1 MELSFS
7 NYPLTLR
14 IVPRRHIQR
23 APRKYYATNLR
34 IEAPELRVIDAQG
47 HQVGVLSK
55 QDALRKAQ
63 ETNED
68 LVLIAPNAKPPVAKI
83 IDFKKFLYQESKKE
97 KEAKKGVKKSTVKDV
112 PISLFMGE
120 ADRDRLVAKARDF
133 LSEGNQVRINMKL
146 VGREMGRV
154 PMALD
159 HMRSFIL
166 ALGDINV
173 SKEPRLE
180 ARVVRAVVAR
190 KK

>member
-1 MELSFS
+1 M
-7 NYPLTLR
+7 R
-14 IVPRRHIQR
+14 IAPRRHIQR
-23 APRKYYATNLR
+23 APRKYYAVNLR
-34 IEAPELRVIDAQG
+34 IEAAELRVIDDQEG
-47 HQVGVLSK
+47 QIGVLSK
-55 QDALRKAQ
+55 SDALKHAQ
-63 ETNED
+63 TKNLD
-68 LVLIAPNAKPPVAKI
+68 LVLIAPNATPPVAKI

-120 ADRDRLVAKARDF
+120 ADKNRLIEKTKEF
-133 LSEGNQVRINMKL
+133 LKEGNQVRINMKL
-146 VGREMGRV
+146 VGRQLGRV

-159 HMRSFIL
+159 HMRIFIQ
-166 ALGDINV
+166 ALGEVNV

>member
-1 MELSFS
+1 M
-7 NYPLTLR
+7 R
-14 IVPRRHIQR
+14 IAPRRQFHR
-23 APRKYYATNLR
+23 PTRKYYATNLR
-34 IEAPELRVIDAQG
+34 IEANELRVIDAQG
-47 HQVGVLSK
+47 LQVGVLSK
-55 QDALRKAQ
+55 QEALRKAQ
-63 ETNED
+63 EYNID
-68 LVLIAPNAKPPVAKI
+68 LVLIAPHAKPPVAKI

-120 ADRDRLVAKARDF
+120 ADQNRLITKTKDF

-146 VGREMGRV
+146 VGREMGRI
-154 PMALD
+154 PMAID
-159 HMRSFIL
+159 HMRKFIL
-166 ALGDINV
+166 ALGEVNV